1 MSYLRHHILMN
12 GNIPVHYF
20 FNMKDRDMFVQY
32 KTSKDTGI
40 CSTELKQM
48 VSDYIKSLCSGMTI
62 VIPESSSNMLID
74 SLGNNHFSI
83 IRKNSWSDIL
93 DCLKQDKT
101 IQKSQLKSI
110 VNNMDPN
117 NPKISSL
124 KANQRAVVSKY
135 IFDTSSIPDGKYVL
149 IDDSCFTGSTLSILA
164 DQIKPDNILVLYAY
178 IE

>member
-1 MSYLRHHILMN
+1 MN

-93 DCLKQDKT
+93 EYLKKKT
-101 IQKSQLKSI
+101 KLYKSL
-110 VNNMDPN
+110 N
-117 NPKISSL
+117 
-124 KANQRAVVSKY
+124 
-135 IFDTSSIPDGKYVL
+135 
-149 IDDSCFTGSTLSILA
+149 
-164 DQIKPDNILVLYAY
+164 
-178 IE
+178 